1 MRKILQSTDLRIASS
16 LHVPLYVQET
26 ILRIFLGLKPT
37 PGSWA
42 WGSEMSKALSAATG
56 THQNMVPT
64 NITSSMYLFKALEVV
79 VKNWILI
86 WPL

>member
-16 LHVPLYVQET
+16 LNVPLYVQET
-26 ILRIFLGLKPT
+26 ILRIFLGLRPT

-42 WGSEMSKALSAATG
+42 WGSEMSKALLATTG

-64 NITSSMYLFKALEVV
+64 QQNIIISVCTYSKHLK
-79 VKNWILI
+79 
-86 WPL
+86 